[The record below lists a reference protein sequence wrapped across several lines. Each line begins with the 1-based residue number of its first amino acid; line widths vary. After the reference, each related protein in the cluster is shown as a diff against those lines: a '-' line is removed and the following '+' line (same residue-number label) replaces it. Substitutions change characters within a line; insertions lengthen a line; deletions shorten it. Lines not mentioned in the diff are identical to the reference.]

1 MNMSIFQCFLTSPPQ
16 AWNTQKCKTLP
27 FQNPRHDPPIS
38 WIISSTRITAK
49 LPHRPTIENEF
60 HLMLKWSEINP
71 RWHIFDK
78 HMQHHKAEA
87 HIDRNKAATKCR
99 SLGKRRVSERDFMGF
114 TVLQV
119 FAVFSS
125 KISKKRTLIE
135 FFQMTE
141 RIHSRQFQ
149 ERWCFPCFVRT
160 GELTGVPGK
169 SSTVTQAGTVHVIL
183 VRMARAGDWRNMLLG
198 PEQLSQPYLRQL
210 LQRFS
215 KPSSEGGP
223 PHDP

>member
-1 MNMSIFQCFLTSPPQ
+1 MNIFQCFLTSPPQ

-78 HMQHHKAEA
+78 HMQYHAAEA

-99 SLGKRRVSERDFMGF
+99 SLGKRRVSEQYSWVSLCCKSLPFFVQNSKNSFDILWSNYSRWLRGYIQDNAGRGGASPILSAQASKLVCPENHPRWHKQ
-114 TVLQV
+114 VLC
-119 FAVFSS
+119 
-125 KISKKRTLIE
+125 
-135 FFQMTE
+135 M
-141 RIHSRQFQ
+141 
-149 ERWCFPCFVRT
+149 
-160 GELTGVPGK
+160 
-169 SSTVTQAGTVHVIL
+169 
-183 VRMARAGDWRNMLLG
+183 
-198 PEQLSQPYLRQL
+198 
-210 LQRFS
+210 
-215 KPSSEGGP
+215 
-223 PHDP
+223 

>member
-1 MNMSIFQCFLTSPPQ
+1 MNIFQCFLTSPPQ

-78 HMQHHKAEA
+78 HMQYHAAEA

-99 SLGKRRVSERDFMGF
+99 SLGKRRVSEQYSWVSLCCKSLPFF
-114 TVLQV
+114 VQN
-119 FAVFSS
+119 S
-125 KISKKRTLIE
+125 KKKKRTLIE
-135 FFQMTE
+135 LFQMTD

-160 GELTGVPGK
+160 GEQTGVPGK

-183 VRMARAGDWRNMLLG
+183 VRMARARDWRNMLLG
-198 PEQLSQPYLRQL
+198 PWTRTA
-210 LQRFS
+210 
-215 KPSSEGGP
+215 
-223 PHDP
+223 

>member
-1 MNMSIFQCFLTSPPQ
+1 MNIFQCFLTSPPQ

-78 HMQHHKAEA
+78 HMQYHAAEA

-99 SLGKRRVSERDFMGF
+99 SLGKRRVSEQYSWVSLCCKSLPFF
-114 TVLQV
+114 VQN
-119 FAVFSS
+119 
-125 KISKKRTLIE
+125 SKKIALIYFDRIIPDDWEDTFKTMPGEVVLPLFCPHRRANWCARKIIHGDTSRYCACNTRENGPGWGLEEHVAWTRT
-135 FFQMTE
+135 
-141 RIHSRQFQ
+141 
-149 ERWCFPCFVRT
+149 
-160 GELTGVPGK
+160 
-169 SSTVTQAGTVHVIL
+169 A
-183 VRMARAGDWRNMLLG
+183 
-198 PEQLSQPYLRQL
+198 
-210 LQRFS
+210 
-215 KPSSEGGP
+215 
-223 PHDP
+223 

>member
-1 MNMSIFQCFLTSPPQ
+1 MIWGTTIFGNPQ
-16 AWNTQKCKTLP
+16 
-27 FQNPRHDPPIS
+27 
-38 WIISSTRITAK
+38 
-49 LPHRPTIENEF
+49 
-60 HLMLKWSEINP
+60 INP
-71 RWHIFDK
+71 RWKWHIFDK
-78 HMQHHKAEA
+78 HMQHHAAEA

-99 SLGKRRVSERDFMGF
+99 SLGNRLVSEQDSWVSLCFKSWPF
-114 TVLQV
+114 FVQN
-119 FAVFSS
+119 SQ
-125 KISKKRTLIE
+125 KKTLIE
-135 FFQMTE
+135 LFQMTE
-141 RIHSRQFQ
+141 RIHSRHFQ

-183 VRMARAGDWRNMLLG
+183 VRMAQAGDWRNTLLG
-198 PEQLSQPYLRQL
+198 PEQLSQPSLRQL